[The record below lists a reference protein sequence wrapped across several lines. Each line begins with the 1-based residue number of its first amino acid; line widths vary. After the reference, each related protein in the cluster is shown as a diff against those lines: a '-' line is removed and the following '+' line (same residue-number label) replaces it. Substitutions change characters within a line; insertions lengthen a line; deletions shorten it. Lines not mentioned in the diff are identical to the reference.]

1 MFHLAL
7 TAMYL
12 VVMPSI
18 CLAVLSKRKV
28 ELYIGIML
36 PFFAVWLYLTGMLN
50 SLRLGRA
57 TINIA
62 IWMLFVSVIVYGFYM
77 IRKKK
82 GKVFF
87 SNIRNNMVTPGLFIF
102 LIGIIFS
109 AYMSFGRI
117 YSGNDEFSH
126 WGRVVKVL
134 FLYNELPI
142 KNEQALS
149 IIMFKSYPLGTSLIG
164 YLFAV
169 QCNSLIFCDYAH
181 FFASEI
187 LIFSF
192 FTLLTYNTRW
202 KNTIFAFVFVISIF
216 FCCLSFSSGF
226 FTNVYVD
233 ALLGI
238 SLASCLYVSF
248 VFYNPTI
255 MQAIYL
261 AIQLSFLILIKQ
273 SGVGLAI
280 LIVLVPVSISVIQSI
295 RGLIKRTFRFK
306 SLCGFIPLSAFFINT
321 IHKYSLKGTR
331 INFSGEKI
339 TLNNFYD
346 NYFFNSNGI
355 FQEVWDKMIN
365 QLFFAKQTAFLIPTS
380 YFAAIVVLSLVI
392 YLVGKVSDKKNT
404 VLKSIPYLL
413 LLGLII
419 YSITLLLYYNFSF
432 SAYEGSRLASFDRYI
447 STYMIFAVL
456 TCCSIS
462 FSILNQ
468 AHTKKEMQVF
478 LYLILLIPFLKFS
491 DFTVIKSYFDPITNS
506 NMRFVSIF
514 DQIVKQ
520 NILDDD
526 KFFII
531 SQEDKGYYGLIPS
544 VYFPNNYKS
553 QITSWGKP
561 QYEGDMWSRDYSD
574 KQVENMLNNYQYC
587 YLLKSNKY
595 FVDHYAKFFSEPPNK
610 PHVLYRC
617 LSGKFVPVPLKE
629 FVFDFQKCSLLDVTK
644 KTKAY
649 VNYSAR
655 NGDLRLGLMKNGEIE
670 LKPISDCPLWNGR
683 VSKIN
688 ISFGKIRGEARLYIK
703 LNEAIVYDDSINEST
718 DLISLNIP
726 GVIISNL
733 TFNLVGQKEFNN
745 ILIDRICL
753 QYDDVENGGEHLYDV
768 SPFHLFTNGKMR
780 FESLNRFSL
789 QGKQL
794 VLRSL
799 TPTNNPIPD
808 SGKLLLSGKII
819 NKGKTTPTIYVGWSP
834 FTKDNKEIRPINI
847 CALSD
852 TDTFLTADLESG
864 SNTMYVSDASKWKVD
879 SDISAF
885 FNCSIDS
892 SDLPNFSNIDYGN
905 IKILSIVQ
913 QNDKTWKI
921 EIKPSPISTIKKGT
935 LVRLHK
941 TGGSFLY
948 SSIFKLMPSEETSFE
963 GIIDGFS
970 DKNDYSIKNGWP
982 KGSKYTSII
991 ILSYSGK
998 DDWLEFHDLK
1008 LIPVNSDQNPSSE
1021 TPTDS
1026 PDQP

>member
-50 SLRLGRA
+50 CLRLGRA

-62 IWMLFVSVIVYGFYM
+62 IWMLFFSVIIYGFYM

-82 GKVFF
+82 GKEFF

-102 LIGIIFS
+102 LIGIVFS

-117 YSGNDEFSH
+117 YSDNDEFSH

-181 FFASEI
+181 FFASEN

-202 KNTIFAFVFVISIF
+202 KNTILAFVFVISIF

-226 FTNVYVD
+226 FTNVCVD

-280 LIVLVPVSISVIQSI
+280 LVVFVPVSISAIQST
-295 RGLIKRTFRFK
+295 RGLIKKTFRLK
-306 SLCGFIPLSAFFINT
+306 SLCGFVPLSAFLINA

-365 QLFFAKQTAFLIPTS
+365 QLFFAKKTAFLIPTS

-413 LLGLII
+413 LFGFII

-432 SAYEGSRLASFDRYI
+432 SAYEGSRLADFDRYI

-462 FSILNQ
+462 FSVLNQ
-468 AHTKKEMQVF
+468 AYTKKEMQIF
-478 LYLILLIPFLKFS
+478 LYLILLIPFLKIS

-506 NMRFVSIF
+506 NMRFALIF
-514 DQIVKQ
+514 DQIAKQ

-526 KFFII
+526 KFII
-531 SQEDKGYYGLIPS
+531 IFQEDKVYHGLIPS
-544 VYFPNNYKS
+544 VYFPNNYKA
-553 QITSWGKP
+553 QVASWGEP
-561 QYEGDMWSRDYSD
+561 QYEGDIWSMNYSD
-574 KQVENMLNNYQYC
+574 KEVENMLNKYQYC
-587 YLLKSNKY
+587 YLLRSNKY
-595 FVDHYAKFFSEPPNK
+595 FVDHYANFFSEPPSK

-617 LSGKFVPVPLKE
+617 LNGKFVPVPLKE

-670 LKPISDCPLWNGR
+670 LKPISACPLWNGR
-683 VSKIN
+683 VSKIR
-688 ISFGKIRGEARLYIK
+688 IAFGKIRGEAQLS
-703 LNEAIVYDDSINEST
+703 IVINGVTVHEDIINIST
-718 DLISLNIP
+718 NQIDLDIP
-726 GVIISNL
+726 NLIIDNL
-733 TFNLVGQKEFNN
+733 TFNLTGQKDYNK
-745 ILIDRICL
+745 ITIDNICL
-753 QYDDVENGGEHLYDV
+753 LYGNSENESDYLYDV
-768 SPFHLFTNGKMR
+768 SPFSFQSSTKKHI
-780 FESLNRFSL
+780 ESSNRFSL
-789 QGKQL
+789 RGKQF
-794 VLRSL
+794 VLK
-799 TPTNNPIPD
+799 TINPINNPIPED
-808 SGKLLLSGKII
+808 GNLLLSGDII
-819 NKGKTTPTIYVGWSP
+819 NKGKMPSIIYIGWSP
-834 FTKDNKEIRPINI
+834 FDSKLNEIHP
-847 CALSD
+847 
-852 TDTFLTADLESG
+852 ES
-864 SNTMYVSDASKWKVD
+864 SERE
-879 SDISAF
+879 
-885 FNCSIDS
+885 
-892 SDLPNFSNIDYGN
+892 FSY
-905 IKILSIVQ
+905 
-913 QNDKTWKI
+913 
-921 EIKPSPISTIKKGT
+921 
-935 LVRLHK
+935 
-941 TGGSFLY
+941 LY
-948 SSIFKLMPSEETSFE
+948 SQIFSLPPGETRSIE
-963 GIIDGFS
+963 GIIKGFS
-970 DKNDYSIKNGWP
+970 DKNDFNIKSGWP
-982 KGSKYTSII
+982 KGSEYAGIV
-991 ILSYSGK
+991 ILSYSG
-998 DDWLEFHDLK
+998 DEGWVEFQDLK
-1008 LIPVNSDQNPSSE
+1008 LTPLHTDKNQSLSISSVDSFILPYDTQNLTKQIESKSLEETISDTKKPAAVPVVTAHEAEKLNYVTIERIVLSALP
-1021 TPTDS
+1021 
-1026 PDQP
+1026 